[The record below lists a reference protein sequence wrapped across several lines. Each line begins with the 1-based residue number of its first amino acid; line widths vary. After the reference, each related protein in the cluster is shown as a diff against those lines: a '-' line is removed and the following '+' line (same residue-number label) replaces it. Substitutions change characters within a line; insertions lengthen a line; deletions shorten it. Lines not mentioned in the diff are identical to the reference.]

1 MQRNKPIM
9 KTAIYPGSFDPIT
22 NGHLDLIERASRIFD
37 HLTIA
42 ILQNHRKQ
50 PLFSLDERV
59 AMIEK
64 AVQHLNN
71 VEVCSYSGLLVDFAK
86 ERNCHIIVRG
96 LRAVTDFEY
105 EIQMS
110 QTNRLLTPDL
120 DTVFVTTDMKYGY
133 LSSSTVREVAYFH
146 GDLSP
151 FVPEFVAEELK
162 KKYTGR

>member
-1 MQRNKPIM
+1 M

-37 HLTIA
+37 HLIITI
-42 ILQNHRKQ
+42 LHNHRKN
-50 PLFSLDERV
+50 PLFSLEERIK
-59 AMIEK
+59 MIEK
-64 AVQHLNN
+64 AVSHLNN

-86 ERNCHIIVRG
+86 EKNCHIIVRG

-110 QTNRLLTPDL
+110 QTNRLLAPDL

-146 GDLSP
+146 GDLNA
-151 FVPEFVAEELK
+151 FVPDFVADALE
-162 KKYTGR
+162 KKYADTDSQKK